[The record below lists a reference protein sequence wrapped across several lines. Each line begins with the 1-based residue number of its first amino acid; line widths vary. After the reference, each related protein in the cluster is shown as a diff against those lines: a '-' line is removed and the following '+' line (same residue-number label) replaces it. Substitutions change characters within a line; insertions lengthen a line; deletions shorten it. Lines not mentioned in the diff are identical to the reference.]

1 MIIDA
6 LKRKLIEY
14 QKSQNEVGLSTL
26 RLLISELKY
35 KEISLKGENK
45 DITAE
50 DEIRVIRKQIKN
62 RNESIPMYE
71 KAGRIE
77 TAEKEKQELKVLE
90 DLITEF
96 FPDAPQ
102 NIPNAR

>member
-45 DITAE
+45 ELTPD

-71 KAGRIE
+71 KAGRTE
-77 TAEKEKQELKVLE
+77 TAEKEKQEVKVLE
-90 DLITEF
+90 DLIIEF
-96 FPDAPQ
+96 FPNATL
-102 NIPNAR
+102 NNPNAR